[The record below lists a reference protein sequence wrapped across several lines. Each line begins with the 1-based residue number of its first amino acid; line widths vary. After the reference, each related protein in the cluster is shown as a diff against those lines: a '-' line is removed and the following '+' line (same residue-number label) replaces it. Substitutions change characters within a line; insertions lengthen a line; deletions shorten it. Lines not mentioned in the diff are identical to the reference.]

1 MVINQKNMNNTVHLL
16 EEIENLKKLLLE
28 YGTRNGLNDP
38 ITLKISEKLDYYI
51 VIYQKLMIK

>member
-1 MVINQKNMNNTVHLL
+1 MVINQKNMNNSVHLL

-38 ITLKISEKLDYYI
+38 ITLKISEKLDTYI